1 MGNKS
6 KFRHSKGKN
15 LEKRLLIP
23 VKPNRKI
30 KEEKNETVTRRF
42 YLSDSDR
49 IIYSYEI
56 DQKGVIQKVVDVSY
70 DININGKWIT
80 IMRYDSKHGFLH
92 RHMRVSLDNPS
103 DTPTT
108 IGVRKRGKPH
118 SWLTWARK
126 DVSKNFLNYRT
137 GFFKRSKIRDLY

>member
-6 KFRHSKGKN
+6 KFRRSKGKN
-15 LEKRLLIP
+15 LNKRLLIP
-23 VKPNRKI
+23 VEPNRKI
-30 KEEKNETVTRRF
+30 KEEKNKTVTHQF

-70 DININGKWIT
+70 DININSQWIT
-80 IMRYDSKHGFLH
+80 IVRYDSKHGFLH
-92 RHMRVSLDNPS
+92 RHMRVSLDNLS

-118 SWLTWARK
+118 GWLTWARK